1 MTLSFQQIISRLQE
15 FWAKQGCVLL
25 QGYDMEVGAGTFH
38 PATTLKALDSKP
50 WRAAFVQ
57 PSRRPA
63 DSRFGDHPNRWQ
75 RYYQFQVILKPSPD
89 NIQDLYLQSLKV
101 LGIDYKVHDIRFVED
116 DWESPTLGAWGL
128 GWEVWCN
135 GMEITQFT
143 YFQGVGGL
151 PCSSVSGEITY
162 GLERLALYIQEKNH
176 FKELIWND
184 DPKNPM
190 TYGDVY
196 AANERQASDYNLYHG
211 DIGMLLR
218 HFDDYE
224 EEAFK
229 MLKVPLPLV
238 AYEFCLKTS
247 HIFNLLDSR
256 GALSTTQRA
265 AYIARVRNIA
275 KMCCQAYLDSQNN
288 L

>member
-1 MTLSFQQIISRLQE
+1 MSLSFQQIISRLQD
-15 FWAKQGCVLL
+15 FWANQGCLLL

-38 PATTLKALDSKP
+38 TATTLKALDSKP
-50 WRAAFVQ
+50 WKAAFVQ

-89 NIQDLYLQSLKV
+89 NIQDLYLESLKA

-116 DWESPTLGAWGL
+116 DWEAPTLGAWGL

-135 GMEITQFT
+135 GMEVSQFT

-151 PCSSVSGEITY
+151 PCHSVSGEITY
-162 GLERLALYIQEKNH
+162 GLERIALYIQEKNH

-184 DPKNPM
+184 DPKNPI
-190 TYGDVY
+190 TYGDIY
-196 AANERQASDYNLYHG
+196 SANEMQASHYNLYHA

-224 EEAFK
+224 KEAFK

-238 AYEFCLKTS
+238 AYELCLKTS
-247 HIFNLLDSR
+247 HVFNLLDSR